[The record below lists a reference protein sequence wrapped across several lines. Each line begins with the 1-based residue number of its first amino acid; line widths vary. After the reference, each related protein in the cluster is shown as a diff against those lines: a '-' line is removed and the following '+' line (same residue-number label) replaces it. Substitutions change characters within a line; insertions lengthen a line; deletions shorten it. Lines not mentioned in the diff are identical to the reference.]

1 MTEHYNLILLFL
13 GLAFLIGA
21 FYPIL
26 PRKLSISLPMIQ
38 VTFGALLGYF
48 LTGLP
53 RVNPLNH
60 GFAIEKV
67 TEIVVLIS
75 LVGCGIKLDS
85 PLNWKTWQPTLRLL
99 VIVMPIGIAAMAFLG
114 YYIFGLSLAA
124 AILLG
129 AVLAPTDPV
138 LAASIQVGPPN
149 SDQHE
154 DVTRFSLTSEA
165 GLNDGLAFPFVYL
178 ALAIATA
185 VSVHQDFGAQDW
197 LHWFGYDVLWRIVSG
212 VAVGVGV
219 GKLLAKWLFTKEYP
233 DKVEQGYMVVALM
246 LLAYSIAE
254 FVHGYGFIAV
264 FVAALTFRRSESDH
278 EYHEGLHDF
287 AEQIEGLLMSLVML
301 FLGLLVGQA
310 LAGDVKISWQV
321 YVVCLAF
328 IFLVRPIAGYFSLSK
343 LGMSRNERWVTAGLG
358 IRGIGT
364 LYYIAYA
371 TNKGVFV
378 AEEALEI
385 WVICVVMIAMSVF
398 LHGLTANRLLAMT
411 RN

>member
-1 MTEHYNLILLFL
+1 MLENYNLILLFL

-21 FYPIL
+21 FFPVL

-38 VTFGALLGYF
+38 ITFGALLGYF
-48 LTGLP
+48 FMGLP
-53 RVNPLNH
+53 TINPLNY
-60 GFAIEKV
+60 GVPIEKV
-67 TEIVVLIS
+67 TEVVVLMS

-99 VIVMPIGIAAMAFLG
+99 VIVMPVGIAAMALMG
-114 YYIFGLSLAA
+114 HYIFGLSMAA

-149 SDQHE
+149 SERQE
-154 DVTRFSLTSEA
+154 DVTRFTLTSEA
-165 GLNDGLAFPFVYL
+165 GLNDGLAFPFIYL
-178 ALAIATA
+178 AIAIATA
-185 VSVHQDFGAQDW
+185 VSLNQGFGAEDW
-197 LHWFGYDVLWRIVSG
+197 LHWLGYDVLWRIIAG
-212 VAVGVGV
+212 V
-219 GKLLAKWLFTKEYP
+219 
-233 DKVEQGYMVVALM
+233 VEQSYMVLALM
-246 LLAYSIAE
+246 LLAYSITE

-264 FVAALTFRRSESDH
+264 FVAALTFRRSECEH

-287 AEQIEGLLMSLVML
+287 AEQIEGLLMSLVMV

-310 LAGDVKISWQV
+310 LASDVTLSWQV

-328 IFLVRPIAGYFSLSK
+328 IFLIRPIVGYFSLGK
-343 LGMSRNERWVTAGLG
+343 LGMSRNERWVTAALG

-371 TNKGVFV
+371 MNKGVFTSD
-378 AEEALEI
+378 EALKI

-411 RN
+411 KN